1 MNIMNTRLSSE
12 DRERIRQSLQQKYS
26 KVAESPEGKF
36 RYPVGRSGLEGQ
48 KYDPE
53 ILKALPEE
61 VLSAYCGV
69 GNPFLLGP
77 VHEGESVLDIGCGAG
92 VDTLVA
98 ALMVGPQ
105 GRVAGVDVIP
115 EMLRRARENLARTT
129 IENVEF
135 QEASA
140 ENLPYSG
147 ESFDVVISNGAFN
160 LVTDKMS
167 ALSEA
172 FRVLKPGGR
181 FMMADQVLVSDAP
194 VDTRSMV
201 ESWAR

>member
-53 ILKALPEE
+53 ILKAAARGGAFG
-61 VLSAYCGV
+61 VLRSRESV
-69 GNPFLLGP
+69 LLGP

-140 ENLPYSG
+140 ENLPYPG
-147 ESFDVVISNGAFN
+147 ESFDVVISNGALN

-172 FRVLKPGGR
+172 FRVLKPRAVHDGR
-181 FMMADQVLVSDAP
+181 PGAGLDAP
-194 VDTRSMV
+194 VDTRHG
-201 ESWAR
+201 